1 MPKMCYI
8 MPIRLPT
15 EKAHGLQI
23 VQNCEAFADAGY
35 TVELWVARRWQT
47 ADLRAV
53 DDVFEHYGI
62 RENFTIRHLPTL
74 DLMPL
79 DRFSKRLSRPLFF
92 VMLAT
97 FLLSVI
103 LRALFT
109 RAEVFFSR
117 DASTLFLLSWLKPK
131 HQLAYEAH
139 AYSKSGRGAWLQS
152 QVVRRVGSVIA
163 ITPKL
168 REDLIDYGAEPAR
181 VIVAHDGI
189 RAERFTDLPSQA
201 EARQELG
208 WSQDAFIVGYVGRL
222 HTMGMDKGVGTLISA
237 VKQVDTVTLALVGG
251 PDETAES
258 HYQAWVQSGETE
270 DRFIKVGQVSPKVIP
285 LYLRAF
291 DVCVM
296 PRPWLEHYA
305 YYTSALKLFEYLAS
319 GRALIATDLPAVVHV
334 VTHGETAWIIP
345 PSDVDALAE
354 AIRHLQADDELREQL
369 GKHGYELVMQEYTW
383 ATRAERILQLI
394 QSASA

>member
-1 MPKMCYI
+1 MPKLCYI

-62 RENFTIRHLPTL
+62 RENFRIRHLPTL

-79 DRFSKRLSRPLFF
+79 DRLSKHLSRPLFF

-103 LRALFT
+103 IRTLFSRAD
-109 RAEVFFSR
+109 VYFSR
-117 DASTLFLLSWLKPK
+117 DASTLSVLSGFKPK

-139 AYSKSGRGAWLQS
+139 AYSQIGRGAWLQS

-168 REDLIDYGAEPAR
+168 RENLIAYGADPAHT
-181 VIVAHDGI
+181 IVAHDGI
-189 RAERFTDLPSQA
+189 RAERFADLPSKT
-201 EARQELG
+201 EAREQLG
-208 WSQDAFIVGYVGRL
+208 WSQEAFIVGYVGRL
-222 HTMGMDKGVGTLISA
+222 HTMGMDKGIGTLISA
-237 VKQVDTVTLALVGG
+237 IKQVEGVTLAIVGG
-251 PDETAES
+251 PDETATA
-258 HYQAWVQSGETE
+258 HYLAWVQSGEDK

-285 LYLRAF
+285 IYLRAF

-319 GRALIATDLPAVVHV
+319 GRALIASDLPAVVDV
-334 VTHGETAWIIP
+334 VTHGETAWIVP
-345 PSDVDALAE
+345 PSDVEALAE
-354 AIRHLQADDELREQL
+354 SIRHLQGNDKLREQL
-369 GKHGYELVMQEYTW
+369 GKNGYELVMRDYTW

-394 QSASA
+394 QSVSS